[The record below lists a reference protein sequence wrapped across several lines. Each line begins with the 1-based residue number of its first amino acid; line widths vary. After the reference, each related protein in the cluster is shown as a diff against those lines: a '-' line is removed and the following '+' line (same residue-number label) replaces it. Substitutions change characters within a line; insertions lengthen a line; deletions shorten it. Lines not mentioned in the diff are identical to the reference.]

1 MLVFSYPNMI
11 KKSTDHVSVYGALH
25 SPWLQAVL
33 LGLHEKGIS
42 HSLQPIPS
50 LRLLINSGVMMP
62 AAKINHGPWQLD
74 SEEILKSLGF
84 EGINEDDKRSIDR
97 TWNGVLHRV
106 DSPLEFFRGFSLNRD
121 SHPSFLVRTLRSFL
135 RSFITYYFFTLICF
149 LIFTGKRNDPDN
161 FVDQFLPWE
170 RRLTETDGPFFGG
183 ESPNAVDLQLFGIV
197 QCHCSIPHT
206 PLVGAIQSD
215 PALPQYRK
223 WIARM
228 QEHFDDYAH
237 MYSGAYF
244 EPSTPVAQRSSLSER
259 AAYWFGALSM
269 FLLLPI
275 TLITIF
281 FLALLPKRD
290 M

>member
-1 MLVFSYPNMI
+1 MLVFSYSNMI

-106 DSPLEFFRGFSLNRD
+106 DSPLEFIKEL
-121 SHPSFLVRTLRSFL
+121 PS
-135 RSFITYYFFTLICF
+135 
-149 LIFTGKRNDPDN
+149 
-161 FVDQFLPWE
+161 
-170 RRLTETDGPFFGG
+170 
-183 ESPNAVDLQLFGIV
+183 
-197 QCHCSIPHT
+197 
-206 PLVGAIQSD
+206 VGAD
-215 PALPQYRK
+215 ERLPHLRDQ
-223 WIARM
+223 I
-228 QEHFDDYAH
+228 
-237 MYSGAYF
+237 
-244 EPSTPVAQRSSLSER
+244 
-259 AAYWFGALSM
+259 
-269 FLLLPI
+269 LLPR
-275 TLITIF
+275 TISI
-281 FLALLPKRD
+281 KRIRREREPVID
-290 M
+290 VH